1 MNALVPLPVAR
12 APLAAAVAQ
21 GLASAPRRTL
31 PAPRQRIEARGF
43 EETGRLRWRAGS
55 PPLPQRTRRR

>member
-31 PAPRQRIEARGF
+31 PAQRIEARGF
-43 EETGRLRWRAGS
+43 EETGRLRWRAGL
-55 PPLPQRTRRR
+55 PPLPQRTRHR